1 MFHIMLVD
9 DKEVFRRRIKRLA
22 YWKTSEDRFLISYEA
37 ENGLE
42 ALELLKDHQVD
53 VVITDIRMP
62 MLDGIE
68 LLKRI
73 HNEELCQCVIL
84 LSEYADFEYAKQ
96 GILNGAF
103 DYILKPIDNEKMS
116 DAMERAYGF
125 LASRQQT
132 KKGVIPGIQ
141 PLIKAIVDG
150 DAGKTKKC
158 ADRIWKGIR
167 TAAHTEENASI
178 QAEEAFREI
187 VEDLEE
193 NLPYLGRY
201 LRLEEFTMPDQAGTE
216 PAFSEKV
223 EKLAKAVT
231 PFLIP
236 KGKAVVSQICER
248 VLSDIGNAPGLQE
261 LADEYHMNVKYLGE
275 QFKKETGQGYV
286 QYILKLKIACA
297 EMRLRC
303 SEDKIYEIAYNLGY
317 NDLDYFS
324 KSFKKVTG
332 ISPKAYRE
340 GSKDG

>member
-1 MFHIMLVD
+1 MLVD
-9 DKEVFRRRIKRLA
+9 DKEVFRRRIKRLP
-22 YWKTSEDRFLISYEA
+22 YWKEKEERFTVSYEA

-42 ALELLKDHQVD
+42 ALELLKDHQID
-53 VVITDIRMP
+53 IVITDIRMP

-103 DYILKPIDNEKMS
+103 DYILKPIDNEKIT

-125 LASRQQT
+125 LDSRRRAKQ
-132 KKGVIPGIQ
+132 GDFPGMQ
-141 PLIKAIVDG
+141 SLIKAMVDG
-150 DAGKTKKC
+150 DIEKTETCVK
-158 ADRIWKGIR
+158 RIWKSIR
-167 TAAHTEENASI
+167 AAAQTEEDASLQEEDALRAI
-178 QAEEAFREI
+178 AEE
-187 VEDLEE
+187 LEK
-193 NLPYLGRY
+193 NLPYINQFM
-201 LRLEEFTMPDQAGTE
+201 RLEEYTWLYQEGARQIFTE
-216 PAFSEKV
+216 RV
-223 EKLAKAVT
+223 EKMAKDVA

-236 KGKAVVSQICER
+236 KGRTVVSQICER
-248 VLSDIGNAPGLQE
+248 ALSDIGNAPGLQE

-275 QFKKETGQGYV
+275 QFKKETGLGYV
-286 QYILKLKIACA
+286 QYILKLKMAFA
-297 EMRLRC
+297 AVRLLH
-303 SEDKIYEIAYNLGY
+303 SEDKIYEIAYSLGY

-324 KSFKKVTG
+324 KSFKKMTG